1 MALFVD
7 GRLVF
12 HDDIYF
18 IFTYAPSF
26 CTFLFQG
33 VSFILKFFFLP
44 FFHVLHFQPQEEEA
58 VSTMRG
64 QGLVVAAV
72 AAAAIPAAVSAKPFA
87 RCAASNRPMA
97 QVGRRSIVARAP
109 LFGIHQHPSL
119 TPPDTTHVEVLT
131 SSMETPS
138 SSSVAD
144 EHSNEVGRYLS
155 IRGGHNDNIA
165 ESAEGDSCTT
175 YSTVGIIN
183 LAPPDDQEDVGTRLA
198 RHLEEELLP
207 SSSHADD
214 GVGPKILGLPN
225 VGETSALVG
234 NFVGNSDE
242 STSDA
247 PYETIGILSDT
258 VFVLMKEEDEEDNE
272 ASILVDGIAS
282 VLNGLARRE
291 GRDGSKPRLVIYIQS
306 HADHQGYV
314 RCLLRS
320 ALANLQEDNSESEW
334 DSISALQSD
343 VDIVAL
349 PYNAQNVAQMA
360 ATGKIFASHS
370 QSDAPKAVPLSSFEA
385 LATQVYRA
393 LSRSADAGV
402 DFHAVSAL
410 SEIDELSDLETIDES
425 VGVGD
430 ADDDASPDVERE
442 APAECD
448 HIGVETEL
456 LHDAEPAPLDTS
468 KETANHRL
476 FDSAMVLS
484 ELTGGSRRILLECER
499 KMGDLEAKQD
509 EFLLNSDQGM
519 PILEFGGDAEAIIDY
534 AAASFDE
541 IAEDATGAVE
551 IDDSI
556 QAQIEG
562 ENDV

>member
-1 MALFVD
+1 MPQNLCSGFAPFSFKVSLLF
-7 GRLVF
+7 F
-12 HDDIYF
+12 Y
-18 IFTYAPSF
+18 
-26 CTFLFQG
+26 
-33 VSFILKFFFLP
+33 FFLP
-44 FFHVLHFQPQEEEA
+44 FFTYFIFSHKSEEAA

-72 AAAAIPAAVSAKPFA
+72 AAAAIPAARSAKAFA
-87 RCAASNRPMA
+87 QCAASNRPTA
-97 QVGRRSIVARAP
+97 QVSRRSTVARAP

-138 SSSVAD
+138 SSSVTD
-144 EHSNEVGRYLS
+144 EHDNEVGRYLS

-165 ESAEGDSCTT
+165 ESAESAEGDSCTT

-183 LAPPDDQEDVGTRLA
+183 LRPPDDQEDVGTRLA

-258 VFVLMKEEDEEDNE
+258 VFVLMREDDEEDNE

-282 VLNGLARRE
+282 VLKGLTRRV
-291 GRDGSKPRLVIYIQS
+291 GGDGSKPRLVIYIQS

-320 ALANLQEDNSESEW
+320 ALANLQEDKSESKW

-360 ATGKIFASHS
+360 ATGKIFASQS

-393 LSRSADAGV
+393 LSRSPAAGV
-402 DFHAVSAL
+402 EFHAVSAV
-410 SEIDELSDLETIDES
+410 SESDEVSFSETIAES

-430 ADDDASPDVERE
+430 TDDIYNYDASPDVESE
-442 APAECD
+442 GPAECD
-448 HIGVETEL
+448 DIGVETEL

-468 KETANHRL
+468 KETASYRL
-476 FDSAMVLS
+476 FDSAMLLS

-509 EFLLNSDQGM
+509 DFLLNSDQGM
-519 PILEFGGDAEAIIDY
+519 PILEFGGDAEAIIAD

-541 IAEDATGAVE
+541 IAEDATGAAE
-551 IDDSI
+551 IDESI